1 MQYRQLGRSAL
12 KVSQLCLGTMNF
24 GPRTAEADA
33 FEILNAAR
41 AAGINF
47 VDTAN
52 QYGGELGVGTTELI
66 LGKWLAQDP
75 SRRDQ
80 IVLATKVHEP
90 MSDDINDRG
99 LSARHIQRACD
110 ASLKRLGTDHIDL
123 YQMHHIDRLAPIE
136 EIWQAMD
143 RLIAQ
148 GKITYVGSSN
158 FPGWAI
164 ARANEK
170 AMTSHR
176 FGLVSEQSLYNLI
189 ERRAEMEVLPAC
201 AAYGVGVIPWSP
213 LAGGLLAGVSGKSGE
228 TGESGND
235 SGRRQS
241 EDMQR
246 ALTERATQLEQFAAL
261 CQQLG
266 ESPSAIALA
275 WLLHQPGVTATI
287 IGPASVAQLQ
297 SVLHVPEI
305 SLDINTLIDIDHIF
319 PPVGAAPEAYAW

>member
-12 KVSQLCLGTMNF
+12 KVSELCLGTMNF
-24 GPRTAEADA
+24 GPRTSETES
-33 FEILNAAR
+33 FEILNHATE
-41 AAGINF
+41 AGINF

-52 QYGGELGVGTTELI
+52 QYGGDLGVGTTETI
-66 LGKWLAQDP
+66 LGKWFAQDE

-90 MSDDINDRG
+90 MSDRVNDSG
-99 LSARHIQRACD
+99 LSARHIQMACD
-110 ASLKRLGTDHIDL
+110 ASLKRLGVDHIDL
-123 YQMHHIDRLAPIE
+123 YQMHHIDRTAPIE

-170 AMTSHR
+170 AIASNR
-176 FGLVSEQSLYNLI
+176 LGLVSEQGLYNLI

-201 AAYGVGVIPWSP
+201 RAYGLGLIPWSP
-213 LAGGLLAGVSGKSGE
+213 LAGGLLSGKKTS
-228 TGESGND
+228 TT
-235 SGRRQS
+235 SGRRDS
-241 EDMQR
+241 EDMQT
-246 ALTERATQLEQFAAL
+246 AMSERQ
-261 CQQLG
+261 QQLDDFQSLCD
-266 ESPSAIALA
+266 ELNETPSAIALA
-275 WLLHQPGVTATI
+275 WLLHQPGVSATI
-287 IGPASVAQLQ
+287 IGPGSVAQLS

-305 SLDINTLIDIDHIF
+305 QLNDATLARIDGIF
-319 PPVGAAPEAYAW
+319 PAVGESPEAYAW